1 MEKVHEFLHNII
13 IFRRRDISERKR
25 PSRVPVQYSF
35 FQAFRP
41 VRVRRGHYTIQ
52 PSQSQP
58 SKMPFFFTRVID
70 FSLAH
75 LVIQHRSVMRAPCA
89 VGANFHA
96 LSAVRFK
103 LQLGKHFRRRILLS
117 GYSSSGAVIHLAFSN
132 MFKVSSFQCT
142 VSYCG
147 ILPLQAA
154 GWFASMLDSVGQL
167 PTTIVVYSLLF
178 FEFPPLHA
186 AHDMHNAA
194 ASSAAPPFFR
204 RLFIPNP
211 PFYFFEC
218 GAMPHSAV
226 LLYIPR
232 SAFSINNNPYRLTY
246 IPYSILQPDV
256 LIVYMQNFS
265 FGFFV

>member
-58 SKMPFFFTRVID
+58 SKMSFFFTRVID

-89 VGANFHA
+89 VGADFHA

-103 LQLGKHFRRRILLS
+103 LQLGKHFQRRILLS

-178 FEFPPLHA
+178 FE
-186 AHDMHNAA
+186 
-194 ASSAAPPFFR
+194 
-204 RLFIPNP
+204 
-211 PFYFFEC
+211 C
-218 GAMPHSAV
+218 GAMPYSAV

-246 IPYSILQPDV
+246 IPYFILQPDV

-265 FGFFV
+265 FGFFG